1 MLFIQS
7 VLRDARHGARLWIGA
22 PGLTAAM
29 LASLTLS
36 VGAATAVFTFV
47 DVLLL
52 RPLPV
57 RAPEELFAVGPVR
70 DANLNLN
77 PLYFSLEF
85 YRHVTE
91 TDPVFRDLFASSV
104 VASSGVHFSG
114 AGPAE
119 RLRAELVS
127 GNYFRVLGVAAK
139 IGRTIVEDDE
149 RPGTAHPVAVLSDA
163 AWRRLLNGRADA
175 VGQEIRLNGFPYTV
189 VGVMDEEFFGTRA
202 GYTVD
207 LWVPLGMTSQMA
219 GDRGPSR
226 NSNYI
231 ELTLRIA
238 QRSQAA
244 ALQST
249 LETAYLDWNFGQPK
263 PAPETTTTRRQ
274 PALRLV
280 RAPSG
285 LSLLRGQYAQPL
297 VILLSAVAVLLLIA
311 CANVANLLLARA
323 LARRRELA
331 IRLSQGATRLQ
342 IVQQLVTE
350 CLVLTLA
357 AGVLGWCSGVIMG
370 RGLLS
375 FLPSGASTS
384 QFAPS
389 GRAFLFTTLVM
400 TVAGVV
406 FGLLPSPI
414 ALRLDLNQALR
425 KDTTD
430 ARLRFRHLDGQSV
443 LSALQLALSLVLVIG
458 MVLFARS
465 LHNLRAVDSAFQHE
479 HVLLAALDPVKN
491 GYSEQRVRAF
501 YDTLLTRV
509 RSQPGVLAA
518 GLASHGSL
526 SGVLPAGT
534 RFVNTAMH
542 AAGQA
547 SRPGVDP
554 TVYMNDVSPGYFEA
568 VGTPVRGRD
577 FTAQDASTTAK
588 VGIINETAARYFF
601 GDTDPLGQRIGSGG
615 TGPAD
620 IEVIGVVRDAK
631 YLNRREEPRRVLY
644 RPHTRDSLMTLHVR
658 AAGDP
663 AALSAAVQREVRA
676 LDPSM
681 PVFNLQ
687 TMKGRIDES
696 LRQERLVTTLAS
708 ALSVLGTMLAI
719 VGVYGVLNYG
729 VTRRR
734 RELAIRI
741 AVGASPARVVS
752 SIIRKSL
759 VIAAAGLALGIPAAL
774 TSMAAYRT
782 FLFGVSGSAPV
793 IVAIASAGL
802 ALFAIG
808 AGYVPARR
816 AVRIEPI
823 AALRED

>member
-1 MLFIQS
+1 
-7 VLRDARHGARLWIGA
+7 
-22 PGLTAAM
+22 M

-36 VGAATAVFTFV
+36 VGAATAVFTFF

-52 RPLPV
+52 RALPV
-57 RAPEELFAVGPVR
+57 RAPQELFAVGPAR

-77 PLYFSLEF
+77 PLYFSQEF

-91 TDPVFRDLFASSV
+91 RDPAFRDLFASSV
-104 VASSGVHFSG
+104 VASSGVHLSG
-114 AGPAE
+114 AGLAE

-127 GNYFRVLGVAAK
+127 GNYFRVLGIPATV
-139 IGRTIVEDDE
+139 GRTIVEDDD
-149 RPGTAHPVAVLSDA
+149 RPGAAHPIAVLSDA
-163 AWRRLLNGRADA
+163 AWRRLFNRRADA
-175 VGQEIRLNGFPYTV
+175 VGQAIRLNGFPFTV
-189 VGVMDEEFFGTRA
+189 VGVMSEELFGTRA
-202 GYTVD
+202 GYTPD
-207 LWVPLGMTSQMA
+207 LWVPLGMTAQMA
-219 GDRGPSR
+219 GDQGPSR
-226 NSNYI
+226 NTNYL

-238 QRSQAA
+238 QPSQVAG
-244 ALQST
+244 LQST
-249 LETAYLDWNFGQPK
+249 LETDYLDWNAGQPK
-263 PAPETTTTRRQ
+263 PTPETTRTRRQ

-280 RAPSG
+280 PAPNG
-285 LSLLRGQYAQPL
+285 LSLLRGQYDQPL

-311 CANVANLLLARA
+311 CANVANLLLARG

-331 IRLSQGATRLQ
+331 IRLAQGATRLQ
-342 IVQQLVTE
+342 IAQQLVTE

-357 AGVLGWCSGVIMG
+357 AGVLGWWAAVIMG
-370 RGLLS
+370 QSLLS
-375 FLPSGASTS
+375 FLPAGAATW

-389 GRAFLFTTLVM
+389 GRAFLFTTLVV

-406 FGLLPSPI
+406 FGLLPSGI

-430 ARLRFRHLDGQSV
+430 ARLRFRHLDAQSV

-458 MVLFARS
+458 MVLCVRS
-465 LHNLRAVDSAFQHE
+465 LHNLRVVDSGFQQA
-479 HVLLAALDPVKN
+479 HVLLAALDPLKN
-491 GYSEQRVRAF
+491 GYSEQRVRVF
-501 YDTLLTRV
+501 YDELLRRV

-547 SRPGVDP
+547 PRPGVDP

-577 FTAQDASTTAK
+577 FTAQDASNAAK

-601 GDTDPLGQRIGSGG
+601 GDADPLGQRIGSGE

-644 RPHTRDSLMTLHVR
+644 RPHAQDSLMTLHVR

-663 AALSAAVQREVRA
+663 ADLGAAVQREVRA

-687 TMKGRIDES
+687 TMKGRVDES
-696 LRQERLVTTLAS
+696 LRQERLVATLAS
-708 ALSVLGTMLAI
+708 ALSVLGTVLAI

-752 SIIRKSL
+752 SIIQQSL
-759 VIAAAGLALGIPAAL
+759 IIAAAGLALGIPAAL
-774 TSMAAYRT
+774 ISMTAYRT
-782 FLFGVSGSAPV
+782 FLFGVSGGDTAL
-793 IVAIASAGL
+793 VAIASVAL

-808 AGYVPARR
+808 AACVPARR